1 MPSGGSSTGQSNS
14 PGTCRVVASARQD
27 APVGAVRPN
36 AWRQAP
42 GNRRA
47 SGGRGRAW
55 LRRSSG
61 SPSVSRPASPPAGD
75 DGTPRAAR
83 HLEALRRHCR
93 ARLGVPRRRG
103 RRGGG
108 ARRPQRGRQDHA
120 VQLRARVAATR
131 QRHDQPGRCA
141 DRHAADV
148 PPQPPGDRPHLP
160 APGALHRHDAPR
172 ARAGRAPGPRWWAP
186 DLARAARRGTAE
198 ITGAQ
203 GGRPAAVDHRALRCG
218 RRARGGVGPRLR
230 PSGRAGPRP
239 GLPAP
244 PAPARRALLR
254 ARRGG
259 DGRPRRGDRPGPGR
273 AGHGGAARRARP
285 RDGGG
290 SREPPGR
297 LELRPQDR
305 RRPAARGDGRS
316 RGSPGVPGSGLPGAG
331 TLSMAS
337 DPARSPAASGRP
349 LLEVCR
355 VDAAYGPYRALFE
368 VSFEVAEGTAVALVG
383 PNGAGKSTVAR
394 VVSGLVRPTA
404 GSVRFAGRDVTRWP
418 AWRIARLGLAHAP
431 EGRSVFA
438 TLSVEE
444 NLVLTFHQ
452 AVGRRGQAE
461 ALSRAFGAFPRLA
474 ERRHQAA
481 GTLSGGEQRMLTLAR
496 VFAVPQRLLVVDELS
511 LGLDPVVLDE
521 VFAALRSLRDTGTAL
536 LVIEQHVARALEL
549 AQWAV
554 VLARGRVVHQG
565 PAAEA
570 GEVVAALLPAARA
583 APAAPGRAGD
593 GRAGRGGDAG
603 GRARTWWA
611 PSLTERGRPRVS
623 SAAGC
628 PTCSRSCTGA
638 RRGRTP
644 CSWPRATSRRR
655 TRRSR
660 RSSLRARC
668 RSWPRCRRR
677 PWRTATA
684 PTRSGTPGG
693 RGGSPGGRLPRPPR
707 RQAARRAPRPW
718 PGEGSGRLRPR
729 RAWP

>member
-1 MPSGGSSTGQSNS
+1 
-14 PGTCRVVASARQD
+14 
-27 APVGAVRPN
+27 
-36 AWRQAP
+36 
-42 GNRRA
+42 
-47 SGGRGRAW
+47 
-55 LRRSSG
+55 
-61 SPSVSRPASPPAGD
+61 
-75 DGTPRAAR
+75 
-83 HLEALRRHCR
+83 
-93 ARLGVPRRRG
+93 
-103 RRGGG
+103 
-108 ARRPQRGRQDHA
+108 
-120 VQLRARVAATR
+120 
-131 QRHDQPGRCA
+131 
-141 DRHAADV
+141 
-148 PPQPPGDRPHLP
+148 
-160 APGALHRHDAPR
+160 
-172 ARAGRAPGPRWWAP
+172 
-186 DLARAARRGTAE
+186 
-198 ITGAQ
+198 
-203 GGRPAAVDHRALRCG
+203 
-218 RRARGGVGPRLR
+218 
-230 PSGRAGPRP
+230 
-239 GLPAP
+239 
-244 PAPARRALLR
+244 
-254 ARRGG
+254 
-259 DGRPRRGDRPGPGR
+259 
-273 AGHGGAARRARP
+273 
-285 RDGGG
+285 
-290 SREPPGR
+290 
-297 LELRPQDR
+297 
-305 RRPAARGDGRS
+305 
-316 RGSPGVPGSGLPGAG
+316 
-331 TLSMAS
+331 MAS

-444 NLVLTFHQ
+444 NLVLTFRQ

-593 GRAGRGGDAG
+593 GRAGRGGDA
-603 GRARTWWA
+603 
-611 PSLTERGRPRVS
+611 
-623 SAAGC
+623 
-628 PTCSRSCTGA
+628 
-638 RRGRTP
+638 
-644 CSWPRATSRRR
+644 
-655 TRRSR
+655 
-660 RSSLRARC
+660 
-668 RSWPRCRRR
+668 
-677 PWRTATA
+677 
-684 PTRSGTPGG
+684 
-693 RGGSPGGRLPRPPR
+693 
-707 RQAARRAPRPW
+707 
-718 PGEGSGRLRPR
+718 
-729 RAWP
+729 